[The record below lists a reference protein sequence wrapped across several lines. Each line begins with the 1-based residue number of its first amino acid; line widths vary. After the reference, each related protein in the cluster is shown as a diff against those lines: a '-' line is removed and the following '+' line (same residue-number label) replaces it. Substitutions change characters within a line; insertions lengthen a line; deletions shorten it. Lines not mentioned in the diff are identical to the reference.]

1 MVTSSPHLT
10 YTTNMLSII
19 PTPIGNLGDT
29 TLRAIELLKIADFI
43 IAENPS
49 HSAKLLAHFKI
60 TPPPQ
65 PSPFGGGKGGGW
77 FVQFADHNEQRVLTK
92 LIERLQNG
100 HGALVTDAGT
110 PGISDPG
117 FRLVRACWENNIA
130 VDSLPGA
137 NAATTAL
144 VASGLPTDKYIF
156 MGFFAKTE
164 PKVVKALEEARGID
178 ATLVAYESPQRIHKT
193 LQTIAKHFPICT
205 VFVGR
210 ELTKLHQTHYRNT
223 AQEIAKQFTKP
234 TKGELVLCI
243 SFK

>member
-1 MVTSSPHLT
+1 MLT
-10 YTTNMLSII
+10 IV
-19 PTPIGNLGDT
+19 PTPLGNLGDT
-29 TLRAIELLKIADFI
+29 TLRAIEALKSADFI
-43 IAENPS
+43 IAENPA
-49 HSAKLLAHFKI
+49 HSAKLLAHFEVPKKQLI
-60 TPPPQ
+60 
-65 PSPFGGGKGGGW
+65 
-77 FVQFADHNEQRVLTK
+77 QFADHNEERILPK
-92 LIERLQNG
+92 LIERLQDE

-117 FRLVRACWENNIA
+117 FRLVRACWEHFIV

-156 MGFFAKTE
+156 IGFFAKTE
-164 PKVVKALEEARGID
+164 PKVIKALEEAKNIG

-193 LQTIAKHFPICT
+193 LQTIAKHAPDCT

-210 ELTKLHQTHYRNT
+210 ELTKLHQTYYRNT
-223 AQEIAKQFTKP
+223 AAELVKEFSKT
-234 TKGELVLCI
+234 TKGEIVICI

>member
-1 MVTSSPHLT
+1 MLT
-10 YTTNMLSII
+10 IV
-19 PTPIGNLGDT
+19 PTPLGNLGDT
-29 TLRAIELLKIADFI
+29 TLRAIEALKNADFI

-49 HSAKLLAHFKI
+49 HSAKLLAHFEVPKKQLI
-60 TPPPQ
+60 
-65 PSPFGGGKGGGW
+65 
-77 FVQFADHNEQRVLTK
+77 QFADHNEERILPK
-92 LIERLQNG
+92 LIERLQNE

-117 FRLVRACWENNIA
+117 FRLVRACWEHTIV

-156 MGFFAKTE
+156 IGFFAKTE
-164 PKVVKALEEARGID
+164 PKVIKALEVAKSID

-193 LQTIAKHFPICT
+193 LQTIAKHAPDCT

-210 ELTKLHQTHYRNT
+210 ELTKLHQTYYRNT
-223 AQEIAKQFTKP
+223 AQHIATEFPKT
-234 TKGELVLCI
+234 TKGELVVCV